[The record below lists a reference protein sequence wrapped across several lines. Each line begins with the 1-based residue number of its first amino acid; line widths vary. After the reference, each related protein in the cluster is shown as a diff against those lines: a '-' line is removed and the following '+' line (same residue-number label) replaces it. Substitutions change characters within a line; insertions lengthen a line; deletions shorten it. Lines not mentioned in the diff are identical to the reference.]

1 MSENICPVCGKDDQI
16 QKVMSIV
23 SNGIA
28 TSQFQVDGFGGRSGS
43 SSAMTYL
50 AGRLRPPD
58 PPKPS
63 KTPSVMFVF
72 GLVGFGPTLILLSRL
87 STKGI
92 DSMSGG
98 QVFFTFALA
107 VIDVA
112 LIVTAL
118 FLAFK
123 DRKAKKHAKENW
135 SQRMSMTY
143 SQLYYCFRD
152 DRVFDPRNGRNVSP
166 ERLIELL

>member
-1 MSENICPVCGKDDQI
+1 MSENICPICGKDDQI

-43 SSAMTYL
+43 GSASTYL

-63 KTPSVMFVF
+63 KTPSILFVF
-72 GLVGFGPTLILLSRL
+72 GLVGFGPAACLSSTLVS
-87 STKGI
+87 KGI
-92 DSMSGG
+92 DGLSSS
-98 QVFFTFALA
+98 QVIFTIILAVVDAVVIITGLALA
-107 VIDVA
+107 I
-112 LIVTAL
+112 
-118 FLAFK
+118 K
-123 DRKAKKHAKENW
+123 DRKAMKYAKDSW
-135 SQRMSMTY
+135 SQRMAMTY